1 MTKNIKHRKNGPYSC
16 IVYLKDPLT
25 GKTRPKWKGGFASEK
40 EAEKEL
46 IRWQNEIN
54 ENRYNVDAEMK
65 LSVYLQSW
73 LDLKKKVLKP
83 GTYEGYK
90 LNIEKHIN
98 PNIGTRRLKDITPTM
113 LEKLYDHL
121 SKIEISSSGTQ
132 PKYLSNSSVR
142 YVHATIRAALNDA
155 MKKRIINYN
164 PCLAVT
170 LASRDKFEART
181 LTRDEIATFFKACIS
196 SPIGMELLLMLML
209 GLRRGEALGLRFSD
223 LNFEKKEA
231 HIQQQY
237 TTCGKDAKGKQL
249 WGLRS
254 LKTKESDRIVGIPSQ
269 LIDLLVDRKKVVN
282 QQKIQNSN
290 NYNDNDLICCD
301 SNGTPRQ
308 IVTIEH
314 AFKRLLKANGLPNI
328 RLHDLRHTYATQLL
342 DQNVDLKSISQ
353 SLGHTSIKTTADTYI
368 GKNNAAASRT
378 AAAMENLVS
387 QVVSPNPIDSNISR
401 NNSTQG
407 KVLTFP
413 ERKAN

>member
-1 MTKNIKHRKNGPYSC
+1 MAKNIKHRKNGTYSC

-25 GKTRPKWKGGFASEK
+25 GKTRPKWKGGFATEK

-90 LNIEKHIN
+90 LNIEKHII

-121 SKIEISSSGTQ
+121 SKIEIPSSGTQ

-181 LTRDEIATFFKACIS
+181 LARDEIATFFKACIS

-223 LNFEKKEA
+223 LDFSKKEA
-231 HIQQQY
+231 HIHQQY
-237 TTCGKDAKGKQL
+237 TTCGKDANGKQL

-254 LKTKESDRIVGIPSQ
+254 LKAKESDRIVGIPSQ
-269 LIDLLVDRKKVVN
+269 LIDLLIDQKKLVN
-282 QQKIQNSN
+282 QQKIQNAN

-301 SNGTPRQ
+301 RNGAPRQ

-314 AFKRLLKANGLPNI
+314 AFKRLLKSNGLPNI

-353 SLGHTSIKTTADTYI
+353 SLGHTSIKITADIYI
-368 GKNNAAASRT
+368 GRNNAAASRT
-378 AAAMENLVS
+378 AAAMESLVS
-387 QVVSPNPIDSNISR
+387 QVVSPNPTDSSISR
-401 NNSTQG
+401 HNSTLG

-413 ERKAN
+413 DRKAN

>member
-1 MTKNIKHRKNGPYSC
+1 
-16 IVYLKDPLT
+16 
-25 GKTRPKWKGGFASEK
+25 
-40 EAEKEL
+40 
-46 IRWQNEIN
+46 
-54 ENRYNVDAEMK
+54 
-65 LSVYLQSW
+65 
-73 LDLKKKVLKP
+73 
-83 GTYEGYK
+83 
-90 LNIEKHIN
+90 
-98 PNIGTRRLKDITPTM
+98 M

-121 SKIEISSSGTQ
+121 SKIEIPSSGTQ

-155 MKKRIINYN
+155 VKKRILNYN

-170 LASRDKFEART
+170 LESRDKYEART
-181 LTRDEIATFFKACIS
+181 LTREELTVFIKACENF
-196 SPIGMELLLMLML
+196 PFGLDLLLMLLL
-209 GLRRGEALGLRFSD
+209 GLRRGEALGLSFSD
-223 LNFEKKEA
+223 LDFSKKEA

-237 TTCGKDAKGKQL
+237 TTCGKDANGKQL

-290 NYNDNDLICCD
+290 NYYDNDLICCD

-314 AFKRLLKANGLPNI
+314 AFKRMLKANGLPNI

-353 SLGHTSIKTTADTYI
+353 SLGHTSIKTTADIYI

-387 QVVSPNPIDSNISR
+387 QVVSSNPTDSSISR
-401 NNSTQG
+401 HNSTTG